1 MNNWHRYI
9 GSEGIYLE
17 RGCVLTVRL
26 KSVAP
31 LEVDGHIGADFSLQ
45 VLEDYSRSSLSEYA
59 DNSQGVIDGLEVGSM
74 FLEDRNEVITASGYV
89 AWRLIFNAD
98 LIEKITFAIK
108 TNASGLTPY
117 RLAKDIYQKQKL
129 EEFLKEKS
137 IV

>member
-9 GSEGIYLE
+9 GREGIYLE

-31 LEVDGHIGADFSLQ
+31 LELDGHIGADFSLQ

-59 DNSQGVIDGLEVGSM
+59 DNSQGVVDGLEVGSI

-98 LIEKITFAIK
+98 LIEKITLAIK
-108 TNASGLTPY
+108 TNASGISVY
-117 RLAKDIYQKQKL
+117 RLVKNIC
-129 EEFLKEKS
+129 EKYELDKYLREKATD
-137 IV
+137 

>member
-31 LEVDGHIGADFSLQ
+31 LEVDGHIGADLSLQ

-98 LIEKITFAIK
+98 LIEKITLAIK

>member
-9 GSEGIYLE
+9 GREGIYLE

-26 KSVAP
+26 KSVAL

-59 DNSQGVIDGLEVGSM
+59 GNSQGVVDGLEVGSI
-74 FLEDRNEVITASGYV
+74 FLEDRYEVITASGYV

-98 LIEKITFAIK
+98 MIEKITLAIK

-117 RLAKDIYQKQKL
+117 RLAKDIYQNKNWKN
-129 EEFLKEKS
+129 F
-137 IV
+137 